1 MNSSQAPPPPP
12 HEPLRAPAG
21 QQAKTSLRLKGVH
34 AGYGAIK
41 ALKGIDLEVHVGE
54 VVALIGANGAGKST
68 TLNTIC
74 GLVRATMGSIDLFG
88 VPIHRLPTEQIV
100 ARGVAQAPEGRRLF
114 SDMTVLENL
123 EMGAFLRRDR
133 QQVRRDI
140 KHAYELFPILGK
152 RCTQR
157 AGSLSGGEQQMCAI
171 ARCMLSKPRLM
182 LLDEPSLGLAP
193 LICRDIFHAIRK
205 LNDDGTTIFLVEQN
219 ARAALKLADRAY
231 VMETGTIVMQ
241 GEAAELLEDP
251 RVRDAYLGVG
261 E

>member
-1 MNSSQAPPPPP
+1 MNSSRTDP
-12 HEPLRAPAG
+12 APAPTER
-21 QQAKTSLRLKGVH
+21 TSLRLQGVH

-41 ALKGIDLEVHVGE
+41 ALKGIDLEIHEGE

-74 GLVRATMGSIDLFG
+74 GLVRPSAGTIELFG
-88 VPIHRLPTEQIV
+88 TPIHRLPTEKIV
-100 ARGVAQAPEGRRLF
+100 ALGVTQAPEGRRLF
-114 SDMTVLENL
+114 PEMTVLENL

-133 QQVRRDI
+133 EQVRRDI
-140 KHAYELFPILGK
+140 DHAYELFPILGK
-152 RCTQR
+152 RRTQR

-193 LICRDIFHAIRK
+193 LICRDIFQAIRM
-205 LNDDGTTIFLVEQN
+205 LNEDGTTIFLVEQN

-231 VMETGTIVMQ
+231 VMETGSIVIH
-241 GEAAELLEDP
+241 GDADELLEDP
-251 RVRDAYLGVG
+251 RVREAYLGVG